1 MRGYFYGWYLKCQSL
16 TQTLAIIPSVHQTGK
31 KRTCSIQFITD
42 NHVWEAK
49 CPGETFYQSGKN
61 MRIGKNRFGK
71 NGVCLLVH
79 TPTLNVSG
87 NLDFCSLSPIKYD
100 IMGPFSFVP
109 LLECRHSVISMRH
122 FVCGDVRING
132 QTFSFQNSL
141 GYWEGDRGRS
151 FPKRYFWTHCFF
163 HSTSIMLS
171 VADIPLAFWQFNG
184 IIGIILLNGKE
195 YRLATYLGAKA
206 VRVLGGVVQI
216 VQGDME
222 LEVCL
227 LEKAKKPLKAP
238 VNGDM
243 ARSIHESAACR
254 ARYRF
259 RKAGRIVFD
268 FETDKASV
276 EYEYHH

>member
-16 TQTLAIIPSVHQTGK
+16 AQTLAIIPSVHQTGK
-31 KRTCSIQFITD
+31 KRTCSIQFITEND
-42 NHVWEAK
+42 VWEAK
-49 CPGETFYQSGKN
+49 YPGEEFYQSGKN

-100 IMGPFSFVP
+100 IMGPFSLVP
-109 LLECRHSVISMRH
+109 FMECRHSVISMRH
-122 FVCGDVRING
+122 IVCGDVRING

-171 VADIPLAFWQFNG
+171 VADIPFAFWQFNG
-184 IIGIILLNGKE
+184 IIGIIFLKGKE

-259 RKAGRIVFD
+259 RKAGRTLFD

-276 EYEYHH
+276 EYEYYH

>member
-16 TQTLAIIPSVHQTGK
+16 AQTLAIIPSVHQTGK
-31 KRTCSIQFITD
+31 KRTCSIQFITEND
-42 NHVWEAK
+42 VWEAK
-49 CPGETFYQSGKN
+49 YSGEEFHQSGKN

-100 IMGPFSFVP
+100 IMGPFSLVP
-109 LLECRHSVISMRH
+109 FMECRHSVISMRH
-122 FVCGDVRING
+122 IVCGDVRING

-171 VADIPLAFWQFNG
+171 VADIPFAFWQFNG
-184 IIGIILLNGKE
+184 IIGSIFLKGKE

-259 RKAGRIVFD
+259 RKAGRTLFD

-276 EYEYHH
+276 EYEYYH